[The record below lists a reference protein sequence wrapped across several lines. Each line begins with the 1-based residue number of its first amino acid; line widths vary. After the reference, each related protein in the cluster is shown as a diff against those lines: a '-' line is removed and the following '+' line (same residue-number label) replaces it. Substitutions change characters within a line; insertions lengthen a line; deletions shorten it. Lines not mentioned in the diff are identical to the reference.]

1 MKKGFTIIEVIVA
14 MGIGI
19 TILLIDINMLSTQAI
34 KYKKFIKAD
43 REESYCRE
51 ALRFIEG
58 EVYALDNKS
67 VKVNEDTLIIKKLNG
82 DENIIKA
89 LKNYNGK
96 FKIVITYNKVK
107 NISKVTDTIIED
119 VAAFKITLKENLI
132 FISINTLEGENYERC
147 FGIGKKEDIL

>member
-19 TILLIDINMLSTQAI
+19 TILLIEINMLSTQAI

-67 VKVNEDTLIIKKLNG
+67 VKVNEDTIIIKK
-82 DENIIKA
+82 
-89 LKNYNGK
+89 
-96 FKIVITYNKVK
+96 T
-107 NISKVTDTIIED
+107 
-119 VAAFKITLKENLI
+119 
-132 FISINTLEGENYERC
+132 
-147 FGIGKKEDIL
+147 